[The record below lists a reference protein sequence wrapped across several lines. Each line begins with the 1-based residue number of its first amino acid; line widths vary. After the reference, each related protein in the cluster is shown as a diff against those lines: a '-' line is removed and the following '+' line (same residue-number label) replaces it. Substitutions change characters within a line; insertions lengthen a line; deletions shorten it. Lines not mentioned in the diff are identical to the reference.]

1 MREVQSEKDIE
12 ELSKGSDKE
21 KKIAAT
27 YGYQPVL
34 DKLMKDESKE
44 VADYASVINQDEDLK
59 LYKADQEYEE
69 KKSNFETL
77 YKKYRLMLFG
87 SYILG
92 ALALIIAIIALV
104 TYFVGSS
111 PLVGG
116 WVITILILVILS
128 VLMYYLAQR
137 QEKPYLHQKKELSDA
152 NTLFEIAKYKV
163 DELQKD
169 IEKGYD

>member
-1 MREVQSEKDIE
+1 
-12 ELSKGSDKE
+12 
-21 KKIAAT
+21 
-27 YGYQPVL
+27 
-34 DKLMKDESKE
+34 MKDESKE

-69 KKSNFETL
+69 KKSNFEAL